1 MGNVIII
8 SYKGATAIGKYEKS
22 ICSGSE
28 NSI

>member
-1 MGNVIII
+1 MGNVIVI

-22 ICSGSE
+22 ICSGLK